1 MKEDYPTIES
11 VDDQLFQFY
20 DNLNVGGVLDISE
33 DLKDHVSSVLQRG
46 NGYSVTVV
54 DGLKSIKYN
63 FFMYPYIRDGD
74 DSVGCALN
82 ELRKQKQN
90 CNWQLTTKCT
100 KAVLEWYEQSEYVF
114 PLISHEDLEYVVRF
128 FRCVFVMFPCDLAFH
143 TLEKIVQRHT
153 ELIGKGDLLIPD
165 YYQKYITDGGWC
177 SREDFDDEIWDAY
190 SWFDE
195 WTYEVIITGCVDFT
209 NSLFQRNSN
218 ASVVNDVKEENKVG
232 SLIVP
237 SPTRL
242 IEIAEEKAAFLQWQ
256 NMHKH
261 DDVIQQLIDVRKKL
275 CWDRAKQKGKV
286 LPYELKRWKNVVRL
300 MPCPLA
306 FEGLE
311 TVMKIHE
318 NYLGC
323 EGLENRIQR
332 YKEKGGWFTKKDF
345 DEKTMAA
352 WIRVQVLESRFK
364 NLHV

>member
-190 SWFDE
+190 YWFDE
-195 WTYEVIITGCVDFT
+195 WTYEVIITACVDFT
-209 NSLFQRNSN
+209 NSLVQRNSN
-218 ASVVNDVKEENKVG
+218 ASVVKDVKEENKVG

-237 SPTRL
+237 SLTRL

-261 DDVIQQLIDVRKKL
+261 DDVIQQLIDVRKNCVGIGQNKKVKSFPTNSR
-275 CWDRAKQKGKV
+275 DGKT
-286 LPYELKRWKNVVRL
+286 W
-300 MPCPLA
+300 
-306 FEGLE
+306 
-311 TVMKIHE
+311 
-318 NYLGC
+318 LG
-323 EGLENRIQR
+323 
-332 YKEKGGWFTKKDF
+332 
-345 DEKTMAA
+345 
-352 WIRVQVLESRFK
+352 
-364 NLHV
+364 